1 MIKVTSTCE
10 QDYLRVYFNGVM
22 HLSLYIGGLVGVQ
35 SYVESAS
42 WYCIEYTFEKGAM
55 IRSQY
60 DNKEVWSE
68 VLKQIGEYV

>member
-10 QDYLRVYFNGVM
+10 QDYLKVYFNEVL
-22 HLSLYIGGLVGVQ
+22 HLSLYIGDLVGVQ
-35 SYVESAS
+35 GYVESAS
-42 WYCIEYTFEKGAM
+42 WYCVEYTFKGKAM

-68 VLKQIGEYV
+68 VLKHIGEYV

>member
-10 QDYLRVYFNGVM
+10 QDYLRVYFNEVM
-22 HLSLYIGGLVGVQ
+22 HLSLYIGDLVGVQ
-35 SYVESAS
+35 SYVESS
-42 WYCIEYTFEKGAM
+42 QWWCIEYTFKKGAM

-60 DNKEVWSE
+60 DNEETWSE